1 MYFYPYMSFITNFA
15 LMNTT
20 TLFLIIY
27 LILVAHTIL
36 WAYLEY
42 HSPSDTESQF
52 IKTLWSKE
60 SYNTEF
66 VYKILSNIR
75 TAAIATLTLILIT
88 Y

>member
-1 MYFYPYMSFITNFA
+1 MSFITNFA